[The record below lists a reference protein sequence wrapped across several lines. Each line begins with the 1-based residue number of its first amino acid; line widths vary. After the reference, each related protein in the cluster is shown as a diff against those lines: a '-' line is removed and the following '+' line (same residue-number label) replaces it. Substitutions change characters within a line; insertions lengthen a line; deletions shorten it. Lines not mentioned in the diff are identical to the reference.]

1 MAHVLTPSSSTLPV
15 RKQPAAF
22 AGTWVERLGW
32 AAISLSTLGLIWS
45 LAASLIASRHFPGP
59 ELVFAMLVREAQ
71 TGMLWTHLGITLARV
86 VTAFVV
92 AMLIGGAIGLLVGSY
107 KTADKFFDSWLTLF
121 LNLPALVIIALC
133 YVWFGTTEATA
144 VTAVA
149 ISKIPNVAIQ
159 MREGARSLSKDLS
172 EMARVYGFGPW
183 KTLRHVVMPQLAP
196 FWAAAARSGLAL
208 VWKIVL
214 VVEALGGHSMG
225 VGHQIHSAFQS
236 YDVPVI
242 LAYALAFIVVIQIV
256 ELGILQPLQ
265 ARANRWRR

>member
-1 MAHVLTPSSSTLPV
+1 MAHVLTPSSSTLAV
-15 RKQPAAF
+15 RK
-22 AGTWVERLGW
+22 AGTSGSAGLDRLGW
-32 AAISLSTLGLIWS
+32 AVLSLGTLGVIWA
-45 LAASLIASRHFPGP
+45 LAAAYIGNRHFPGP
-59 ELVFAMLVREAQ
+59 AIVFDALWHEAQ
-71 TGMLWTHLGITLARV
+71 TGALWHHLGITLARV
-86 VTAFVV
+86 IAAFVV
-92 AMLIGGAIGLLVGSY
+92 AMIIGGAIGLSVGSY

-159 MREGARSLSKDLS
+159 MREGARGLSKDLS

-183 KTLRHVVMPQLAP
+183 KTLRHVVLPQLAP

-214 VVEALGGHSMG
+214 VVEALGGHSTG
-225 VGHQIHSAFQS
+225 VGHQIHTAFGS
-236 YDVPVI
+236 YDVPLI
-242 LAYALAFIVVIQIV
+242 LAYALAFIVVIQFV

-265 ARANRWRR
+265 ARVNRWRR

>member
-1 MAHVLTPSSSTLPV
+1 MA
-15 RKQPAAF
+15 F
-22 AGTWVERLGW
+22 
-32 AAISLSTLGLIWS
+32 
-45 LAASLIASRHFPGP
+45 LIAMF
-59 ELVFAMLVREAQ
+59 
-71 TGMLWTHLGITLARV
+71 
-86 VTAFVV
+86 
-92 AMLIGGAIGLLVGSY
+92 IGGVIGLLVGSY

-133 YVWFGTTEATA
+133 YVWLGTTETTA

-159 MREGARSLSKDLS
+159 MREGARGLSKDLS

-183 KTLRHVVMPQLAP
+183 KTLRHVVLPQLAP

-214 VVEALGGHSMG
+214 VVEALGGHSTG
-225 VGHQIHSAFQS
+225 VGHQIHTAFSS

-265 ARANRWRR
+265 ARVNRWRR

>member
-1 MAHVLTPSSSTLPV
+1 MAHVLIPNSSILPV
-15 RKQPAAF
+15 RKPSAF
-22 AGTWVERLGW
+22 AGNWAERLGW
-32 AAISLSTLGLIWS
+32 AALSLSTLGLIWA
-45 LAASLIASRHFPGP
+45 LAAVAAGSRHFPGP
-59 ELVFAMLVREAQ
+59 LLVFDVLVREAQ
-71 TGMLWTHLGITLARV
+71 SGNLWQNLGITLARV
-86 VTAFVV
+86 MIAFVV
-92 AMLIGGAIGLLVGSY
+92 AMIIGGIFGLLAGSY

-133 YVWFGTTEATA
+133 YVWLGTTEVTA

-159 MREGARSLSKDLS
+159 MREGARGMSKDLS
-172 EMARVYGFGPW
+172 EMARVYGFGPY
-183 KTLRHVVMPQLAP
+183 KTLRHVVLPQLAP
-196 FWAAAARSGLAL
+196 FWAAAARSGLSL

-214 VVEALGGHSMG
+214 VVEALGGHSTG